1 MRTTMKNII
10 KSTLLLLCGG
20 LLFGACDSDLDNNP
34 TLQTPTTF
42 VLNTPAITNST
53 IDLAHSST
61 VNLTCSQP
69 DYGFPAH
76 TVYTVEVSLN
86 PDMSNATTLAQEFTS
101 AKLALNAEDLA
112 VTLTNMECDLGK
124 KDTDFPMTI
133 PVYFR
138 AKATMYAESPAD
150 SVHGTTITS
159 NVVALNKVYLNYSL
173 PALTA
178 PSTLY
183 LIGNFCGWD
192 WNKSVTM
199 TEVYG
204 SRDAGNTTA
213 TFWHMVY
220 IDDSGV
226 KFNTAQKWDNN
237 EVGFA
242 GIKVDEASDNAST
255 IQGNSDG
262 NISSSAPGWYLMI
275 VNAKVNGRNIDYTVT
290 FNKPNVYLI
299 GAAVAGSWDELNG
312 AGLFTVPADA
322 SGEFVSPVLPDL
334 AGSDDSNLRMYVK
347 VPGYEWWKSEFIV
360 GLDGDKI
367 SYRGTGGD
375 QTRVGAK
382 AGQKV
387 HLNFTTDT
395 GSLK

>member
-42 VLNTPAITNST
+42 VLNTPATTNST
-53 IDLAHSST
+53 IDLAHSKT

-86 PDMSNATTLAQEFTS
+86 PDMSNATTRAQEFTS

-192 WNKSVTM
+192 WRQYHSYVL
-199 TEVYG
+199 
-204 SRDAGNTTA
+204 A
-213 TFWHMVY
+213 H
-220 IDDSGV
+220 
-226 KFNTAQKWDNN
+226 
-237 EVGFA
+237 
-242 GIKVDEASDNAST
+242 
-255 IQGNSDG
+255 
-262 NISSSAPGWYLMI
+262 
-275 VNAKVNGRNIDYTVT
+275 
-290 FNKPNVYLI
+290 
-299 GAAVAGSWDELNG
+299 
-312 AGLFTVPADA
+312 GLH
-322 SGEFVSPVLPDL
+322 
-334 AGSDDSNLRMYVK
+334 R
-347 VPGYEWWKSEFIV
+347 
-360 GLDGDKI
+360 
-367 SYRGTGGD
+367 
-375 QTRVGAK
+375 
-382 AGQKV
+382 
-387 HLNFTTDT
+387 
-395 GSLK
+395 